1 MKKDFFF
8 LLIFNLIILMSI
20 NIHSQNETIGYVER
34 IHDDINN
41 YISVESKIEV
51 LARGFSWSEGP
62 VWSKKLNS
70 LLFSD
75 VPNNIIYKWSE
86 ANDLEI
92 FLNDIGYSG
101 IVPNSKKGGTN
112 GLTIDSKGNLIIC
125 MHGDRRIS
133 KIENWDSK
141 NVVPLITTYENK
153 IFNSPNDLIFNSKD
167 ELFFTDPPYGLS
179 GDNDNL
185 KELDFNGVYKYK
197 SNGEIKLLIRDLS
210 RPNGISLSNNE
221 EILYVANSDK
231 KNPVIMKYELTD
243 EGVESPKVFFDG
255 KDLVKKEIGL
265 FDGLKVHPSGL
276 VFATGPGGVL
286 LIKEDGTHIGTI
298 KTELRSANCSFD
310 DDFKYLY
317 MTSHKYLTRIKLI
330 STNK

>member
-1 MKKDFFF
+1 MNKITKLNFLIF
-8 LLIFNLIILMSI
+8 LLFSI
-20 NIHSQNETIGYVER
+20 NTNSQQNYVGSLE
-34 IHDDINN
+34 ILSDEFKN
-41 YISVESKIEV
+41 YISTDSRIEI
-51 LARGFSWSEGP
+51 LAEGFNWSEGP
-62 VWSKKLNS
+62 VWSEKINA

-75 VPNNIIYKWSE
+75 IPNNIIYKWSE